1 MQVGKDLGL
10 SEQEVSAVLGWTTGD
25 YRLIN
30 PIARGQEEVEF
41 EDYPQ
46 GVKSKCRL
54 HRAEVLPYVQ
64 VLGSALEKLPPASAA
79 RLYRGHRRAV
89 ELPPGAVLKMPGF
102 TSVSYDMD
110 SALQFATQANQGR
123 SVKRSLLVFQESFS
137 GRCISKLSA
146 RKREVEVLFPV
157 DSCFEVAAA
166 AAAADA
172 DAAAEAE
179 KAAEELRKTMPEA
192 EVKVV
197 YLRQVESKEDAVIL
211 E

>member
-1 MQVGKDLGL
+1 MCGLVDNPAPPWKAYVRAYEVLDKWKHCERDVGSCLVYEKNKSRAENEGFPTVMQVGKDLGL

-64 VLGSALEKLPPASAA
+64 GLGRALEKLPPASAA

-123 SVKRSLLVFQESFS
+123 SVKRSLLVFQEIFQ
-137 GRCISKLSA
+137 R
-146 RKREVEVLFPV
+146 
-157 DSCFEVAAA
+157 
-166 AAAADA
+166 
-172 DAAAEAE
+172 
-179 KAAEELRKTMPEA
+179 
-192 EVKVV
+192 
-197 YLRQVESKEDAVIL
+197 AVHQ
-211 E
+211 